1 MTSSKKMWRLGLKNF
16 NVLGRRLALLL
27 LLTTAGACAIAPG
40 MRMEESSFSYL
51 DRPDTA
57 QARKDIEITAITPQL
72 VASQMAHVI
81 QDNKMAVDA
90 TNKKLDRD
98 VQNYRYLIMP
108 RDVLKITVWD
118 HPELTN
124 PSGITAGSNVADGSL
139 VRHNG
144 TIFYPYVG
152 VVKVDGMTVES
163 VRRIITKKLSSY
175 IKNPQVDVRITSFR
189 SQKVYITGEVK
200 NPGNLFLDDSPL
212 TLLDAVNKMGGITT
226 TADLSHV
233 SVHSKDGALRTV
245 SLFRLLNRGD
255 VTQNMILQSGD
266 TVHIPNNI
274 NNKIFVMGEVAKQ
287 ASLPLPDEGMSLAE
301 AITNVG
307 GYNLQTSD
315 PAKVYVIRGVD
326 GRDGRGS
333 SKDRLLA
340 RKDTKIFHLDSESP
354 DALLLADQFHLQSRD
369 IVYVSVKGV
378 ARWGRVFN
386 QIGSTI
392 SAIGVT
398 RAMTR

>member
-1 MTSSKKMWRLGLKNF
+1 MKSFNLLGWRLG
-16 NVLGRRLALLL
+16 VLLL
-27 LLTTAGACAIAPG
+27 LATFGACAIAPG
-40 MRMEESSFSYL
+40 MRMDQSSFSYL
-51 DRPDTA
+51 DQPDPSEG
-57 QARKDIEITAITPQL
+57 RKNIEIIPITSQL
-72 VASQMAHVI
+72 VAGEMSHVRLS
-81 QDNKMAVDA
+81 NRMAVDA
-90 TNKKLDRD
+90 TNKKLEND
-98 VQNYRYLIMP
+98 VRNYRYFIQAM
-108 RDVLKITVWD
+108 DVLKITVWD

-124 PSGITAGSNVADGSL
+124 PSGTTSTSSSDGSL
-139 VRHNG
+139 VRHDG

-152 VVKVDGMTVES
+152 VVKVSGMTVEG
-163 VRRIITKKLSSY
+163 VRRILTKKLSGY
-175 IKNPQVDVRITSFR
+175 IKKPQVDVRITSFR

-200 NPGNLFLDDSPL
+200 NPGNLFLDDTPL

-226 TADLSHV
+226 TANLSHV
-233 SVHSKDGALRTV
+233 TVHSNDGALRTI

-255 VTQNMILQSGD
+255 ITQNMILQNGD

-274 NNKIFVMGEVAKQ
+274 NNKIFVMGEVVKQ

-301 AITNVG
+301 AISNVG
-307 GYNLQTSD
+307 GYNLTTSD

-326 GRDGRGS
+326 ATGGQES
-333 SKDRLLA
+333 VQDRLLA
-340 RKDTKIFHLDSESP
+340 RKDTKIFHLNSESP

-369 IVYVSVKGV
+369 IVYVSVKGI